1 MGGHRAEEGVP
12 DGLGLGGPVG
22 HHQDLPGLHDVPDA
36 HGAGVGGDLLQAGEE
51 AAVGLPG
58 AVGELHLVGAQGEG
72 VGGLVEA
79 DVAVDPQAQQLQVDA
94 AQVPDDL
101 VIAGA
106 GAVAV
111 GIHAVGDVGVGQIQ
125 VDMVEQVVPHEI
137 GVALVVVPVQA
148 HILVQVD
155 GADLGEVQLARLTA
169 ADQLLI
175 GPHGAGA
182 GGQAQDA
189 AGLEDDLGGDDIGG
203 GAAERRVVLH

>member
-12 DGLGLGGPVG
+12 DGLGLGGSVG

-72 VGGLVEA
+72 VGRLVEA
-79 DVAVDPQAQQLQVDA
+79 DVAVDPQAKQLQVDA

-182 GGQAQDA
+182 GG
-189 AGLEDDLGGDDIGG
+189 
-203 GAAERRVVLH
+203 

>member
-1 MGGHRAEEGVP
+1 M
-12 DGLGLGGPVG
+12 
-22 HHQDLPGLHDVPDA
+22 
-36 HGAGVGGDLLQAGEE
+36 
-51 AAVGLPG
+51 
-58 AVGELHLVGAQGEG
+58 
-72 VGGLVEA
+72 
-79 DVAVDPQAQQLQVDA
+79 AVDPQAKQLQVDA

-175 GPHGAGA
+175 GPHRAGA
-182 GGQAQDA
+182 GGQPQNA